1 MKRFLCCVMAMAL
14 AVTMFPVFSNAAA
27 YGEEVV
33 TEVFADGSYMTE
45 SVYRMQARASGTVTG
60 SRTKNYYDANGVLC
74 WKVVL
79 YGTFSYNG
87 SSATCTSSTC
97 SASIYSQGWYVIS
110 KNASKS
116 GNTASANATM
126 GNQIDGGKVNQASA
140 SLTLRCD
147 KNGNLS

>member
-1 MKRFLCCVMAMAL
+1 MKRLLCCVMVMVLL
-14 AVTMFPVFSNAAA
+14 AAMFPVFGNAAA

-33 TEVFADGSYMTE
+33 TEVFADGSYETE
-45 SVYRMQARASGTVTG
+45 SIYKMQTRAGGTISGSKV
-60 SRTKNYYDANGVLC
+60 RNHYDSKGTLC
-74 WKVVL
+74 WQFVL
-79 YGTFSYNG
+79 NGSFSYTG

-97 SASIYSQGWYVIS
+97 SVSIYSQGWYVIS

-126 GNQIDGGKVNQASA
+126 GNRIDGGKVNQASA

>member
-1 MKRFLCCVMAMAL
+1 MKRLACCVMAMVLL
-14 AVTMFPVFSNAAA
+14 AAMLPVFGNAAS

-33 TEVFADGSYMTE
+33 TEVFADGSYETE
-45 SVYRMQARASGTVTG
+45 SIYKMQTRAGGTISGSKV
-60 SRTKNYYDANGVLC
+60 RNHYDTKGTLC
-74 WKVVL
+74 WQFVL
-79 YGTFSYNG
+79 NGSFSYTG

-97 SASIYSQGWYVIS
+97 SVSIYSQGWYVIS
-110 KNASKS
+110 KNASKG

-126 GNQIDGGKVNQASA
+126 GESSGGVLANQVSA

>member
-1 MKRFLCCVMAMAL
+1 MKRFLCCVMAMVLVA
-14 AVTMFPVFSNAAA
+14 AMFPVFSSAAA

-33 TEVFADGSYMTE
+33 TEVFADGSYETE
-45 SVYRMQARASGTVTG
+45 CVYKMQARASGTTSG
-60 SRTKNYYDANGVLC
+60 SKVRNHYDSNGTLC
-74 WKVVL
+74 WQFVL
-79 YGTFSYNG
+79 NGSFSYNG

-110 KNASKS
+110 KSASKS
-116 GNTASANATM
+116 GNAASANATM
-126 GNQIDGGKVNQASA
+126 GESAGGVLANQVSA

>member
-1 MKRFLCCVMAMAL
+1 MKRLLCCVMAMVL

-33 TEVFADGSYMTE
+33 TEVFADGSYETE
-45 SVYRMQARASGTVTG
+45 SIYKMQTRAGGTISGSKV
-60 SRTKNYYDANGVLC
+60 RNHYDTEGILC
-74 WKVVL
+74 WQFVL
-79 YGTFSYNG
+79 NGSFSYTG

-97 SASIYSQGWYVIS
+97 SVSIYSQGWYVIS

-126 GNQIDGGKVNQASA
+126 GNRIDGGTVNQASA

>member
-1 MKRFLCCVMAMAL
+1 MKRFLCCVMAMVLL
-14 AVTMFPVFSNAAA
+14 AAMFPVFGKAAA

-33 TEVFADGSYMTE
+33 TEVFADGSYETE
-45 SVYRMQARASGTVTG
+45 SIYKMQTRAGGTISGSKV
-60 SRTKNYYDANGVLC
+60 KNYYDSKGTLC
-74 WKVVL
+74 WQFVL
-79 YGTFSYNG
+79 NGSFSYTG

-97 SASIYSQGWYVIS
+97 SVSIYSQGWYVIS

-126 GNQIDGGKVNQASA
+126 GESSGGVLANQVSA

>member
-1 MKRFLCCVMAMAL
+1 MKRLACCVMAMVRLLPCSRYSAMQHPMGKKWL
-14 AVTMFPVFSNAAA
+14 PRSLRTAAM
-27 YGEEVV
+27 E
-33 TEVFADGSYMTE
+33 TE
-45 SVYRMQARASGTVTG
+45 SIYKMQTRAGGTVSG
-60 SRTKNYYDANGVLC
+60 SKVKNYYDSKGTLC
-74 WKVVL
+74 WQFVL
-79 YGTFSYNG
+79 NGSFSYTG

-97 SASIYSQGWYVIS
+97 SVSIYSQGWYVIS

-126 GNQIDGGKVNQASA
+126 GESSGGVLANQVSA

>member
-1 MKRFLCCVMAMAL
+1 MKRLACCVMAMVLL
-14 AVTMFPVFSNAAA
+14 AAMLPVFGNAAA

-45 SVYRMQARASGTVTG
+45 SVYRMQTRAGGTISGSKV
-60 SRTKNYYDANGVLC
+60 RNHYDSKGTLC
-74 WKVVL
+74 WQFVL
-79 YGTFSYNG
+79 NGSFSYTG

-126 GNQIDGGKVNQASA
+126 GESSGGVLANQVSA

>member
-1 MKRFLCCVMAMAL
+1 MKRLACCVMAMVLL
-14 AVTMFPVFSNAAA
+14 AAMLPVFGNAAS

-33 TEVFADGSYMTE
+33 TEVFADGSYETE
-45 SVYRMQARASGTVTG
+45 SIYKMQTRAGGTISGSKV
-60 SRTKNYYDANGVLC
+60 RNHYDSKGTLC
-74 WKVVL
+74 WQFVL
-79 YGTFSYNG
+79 NGSFSYKC

-126 GNQIDGGKVNQASA
+126 GESSGGVLANQVSA

>member
-1 MKRFLCCVMAMAL
+1 MKRFLCCVMAMVL

-33 TEVFADGSYMTE
+33 TEVFADGIYK
-45 SVYRMQARASGTVTG
+45 MQTRAGGTVSG
-60 SRTKNYYDANGVLC
+60 SKLKNYYDSKGTLC
-74 WKVVL
+74 WQFVL
-79 YGTFSYNG
+79 NGSFSYTG

-126 GNQIDGGKVNQASA
+126 GNRIDGGKVNQASA

>member
-1 MKRFLCCVMAMAL
+1 MKRFLSCVLAMVLVA
-14 AVTMFPVFSNAAA
+14 AMFPVFGNAEA

-33 TEVFADGSYMTE
+33 TEVFADGSYVTE

-60 SRTKNYYDANGVLC
+60 SRTKNYYDASGVLC

-87 SSATCTSSTC
+87 SSATCTASSC
-97 SASIYSQGWYVIS
+97 DASVYSQGWYVIS
-110 KNASKS
+110 KSASKS
-116 GNTASANATM
+116 GNVASANATM
-126 GNQIDGGKVNQASA
+126 GNRIDGGTVNQVSA

-147 KNGNLS
+147 INGNLS